1 MCHPLL
7 PPAVVLPLLR
17 NTRTRWEVG
26 EKPGPQQVAQG
37 AGSHPCGHRRWP
49 HGRQGHN
56 QCRAWRLVGGSARG
70 TLGGLHRPRRRPGVT
85 SLCPED
91 APPPSRVHWGRL
103 SLSETVRGWTPRARW
118 CGRENGPRGGSLP
131 ARPRGPGGLTLPPE
145 SRSHLHLLFSVL
157 SMAQAPSLGPRG
169 VSQTQESLTRDRVLS
184 VLSGGCTPDAA
195 PARGAPSPD
204 ASPRDPHFCPEAR
217 TFPSSM
223 LCSWS
228 L

>member
-1 MCHPLL
+1 M
-7 PPAVVLPLLR
+7 
-17 NTRTRWEVG
+17 
-26 EKPGPQQVAQG
+26 
-37 AGSHPCGHRRWP
+37 
-49 HGRQGHN
+49 
-56 QCRAWRLVGGSARG
+56 
-70 TLGGLHRPRRRPGVT
+70 T

-195 PARGAPSPD
+195 PAQGHPLWTHRPETLISVRKLERSLPRCSAVGASDSPGSCCLGGCQSRPPGPCVPPSR
-204 ASPRDPHFCPEAR
+204 PRAKPPLQ
-217 TFPSSM
+217 TS
-223 LCSWS
+223 
-228 L
+228 